1 MSDETTDHAT
11 EAHPARPLV
20 GRLTEVGYSPEQI
33 STFMHGRVSARTI
46 YRWGSGGSD
55 PQNPSDL
62 DELKRLADALAP
74 EGVEEPAPMPSADI
88 PF

>member
-1 MSDETTDHAT
+1 MSDAMTDQMT

-74 EGVEEPAPMPSADI
+74 IEAHEPAPLPSVEL